1 MTRRDLVLVAVLLFL
16 AGANVWSRF
25 SGEDESKPKAAQRAE
40 KAVVKGSASRPVGA
54 PVAALDVVSFA
65 AEAPEVPPAKR
76 NLFAYADVPPAP
88 PKPAVPPGPPPPP
101 PKSPEE
107 IAAEQARA
115 RLAAFRF
122 EGAMSRG
129 SEKILMLSR
138 GEEVLTARSGEEVVK
153 GVRVRETGASSVELE
168 DGTTGVKV
176 TLGLKGGK

>member
-1 MTRRDLVLVAVLLFL
+1 MTRRKLVLIAVLLLL

-25 SGEDESKPKAAQRAE
+25 SGEEEPAIHPKRVERPAE
-40 KAVVKGSASRPVGA
+40 KGTLPARPAPGA
-54 PVAALDVVSFA
+54 AADVVAFA
-65 AEAPEVPPAKR
+65 AEAPEVPPPKR
-76 NLFAYADVPPAP
+76 NLFAYADIPPAP

-129 SEKILMLSR
+129 AEKILMLSR

-153 GVRVRETGASSVELE
+153 GVRVRETGPSFVELE
-168 DGTTGVKV
+168 DGATGVKATV
-176 TLGLKGGK
+176 GLKNGK

>member
-1 MTRRDLVLVAVLLFL
+1 MTRRNLVLVAVLLLL
-16 AGANVWSRF
+16 AGANVWSRL
-25 SGEDESKPKAAQRAE
+25 SGEEESASRTAKRVERPSS
-40 KAVVKGSASRPVGA
+40 KGSASRPVGV
-54 PVAALDVVSFA
+54 PGAAADVVSFA
-65 AEAPEVPPAKR
+65 AEAPEVPPPKR

-88 PKPAVPPGPPPPP
+88 PKPPVPAGPPPPP

-129 SEKILMLSR
+129 AETLLMLSR

-153 GVRVRETGASSVELE
+153 GVRVRETGPSSVELE
-168 DGTTGVKV
+168 DGATGVKV
-176 TLGLKGGK
+176 TIGLKGGK